1 MAATVDYNTKEGVAR
16 ALNADPNPA
25 NASMQVLNSLGAIL
39 KLKEMGRQGGEPVTG
54 SALYKLA
61 QSETAALELGAEV
74 VADDSNPLRKQ
85 LGLPKTLGSA
95 QTIGKLLLAR
105 SNERVYDAI
114 LDRELSRTT
123 AQNLGKDLLSGLRRA
138 GARDPEL
145 YVFRSRERFTRNAV
159 VDGAG
164 NFNPIA

>member
-1 MAATVDYNTKEGVAR
+1 MAATVDYATKEGVAR

-25 NASMQVLNSLGAIL
+25 SASMQVLNSLGAIL
-39 KLKEMGRQGGEPVTG
+39 KLKEMARQGGADVAN

-61 QSETAALELGAEV
+61 QSETAALELGASV
-74 VADDSNPLRKQ
+74 VADDNNPLRKQ

-105 SNERVYDAI
+105 SNARVYDAI

-123 AQNLGKDLLSGLRRA
+123 AQSLGKDLRSGLRRA
-138 GARDPEL
+138 GATDPDI
-145 YVFRSRERFTRNAV
+145 YVLRSRERFLQNAL
-159 VDGAG
+159 DAD
-164 NFNPIA
+164 NRFINIP

>member
-1 MAATVDYNTKEGVAR
+1 MAASVDYSTKEGVAR

-74 VADDSNPLRKQ
+74 VADDNNPLRKQ
-85 LGLPKTLGSA
+85 LNLPKTLGSA

-114 LDRELSRTT
+114 LDRELSRST
-123 AQNLGKDLLSGLRRA
+123 ARSLGKDLLSGLQRA
-138 GARDPEL
+138 GAANPAL
-145 YVFRSRERFTRNAV
+145 YVQRSRERFVARAV
-159 VDGAG
+159 D
-164 NFNPIA
+164 PIV